1 VPFIVRNAG
10 SRKRPE
16 GNVTAAR
23 LKSRRVVMNA
33 WQAIGN
39 IIRAQGVELVFG
51 LGDTDLLLYAEKVPG
66 LTPINVRYEGSAP
79 FMAMAY
85 ARLSGQPGVCN
96 GSTGP
101 GVANLVPG
109 VLEAY
114 SGCVPLVVICP
125 AVSQK
130 TAGMGEFQECD
141 QLGMMAPITKWSA
154 RVTRTER
161 IPWFVNRAFS
171 IAINGQPGPVY
182 LEIPHDVGGLFYHE
196 LVEVGQPEYVTAK
209 KIRLAADPA
218 LIDEAVQLLLESE
231 RVVAVA
237 GNGAVYSGASAEF
250 REFIEL
256 LGIPFLTTPG
266 GRGILSEDHPL
277 ALGLNGLYR
286 TKVGKEMYSDASL
299 IITIGTRNESFQTHE
314 FKDFPEGAKF
324 IQIDISPFEIGR
336 NWVPDLG
343 IVGDAKI
350 VLRQLVSAI
359 KERVGRG
366 GFEAMPWVKDIVK
379 AKKAFE
385 AEVEAECMVEATP
398 IPAKR
403 IVHELSKVFGGNTVL
418 VSENGSQDC
427 WSYCFPYY
435 KVQDGSEC
443 VPVAEQTCM
452 GMGVVGAIAAKLTRP
467 EKKVLCVTGDGA
479 FQMYMK
485 ELPTAAQ
492 YKAGCTWVIMNNSAL
507 GWAKA
512 LQQEIA
518 GWDTTTFKVQP
529 DFVKWAEACKCYG
542 RRVERPS
549 QIKPALEEA
558 LKVNRKGIPAVLD
571 FVTGIDMSH
580 FERAE

>member
-1 VPFIVRNAG
+1 
-10 SRKRPE
+10 
-16 GNVTAAR
+16 
-23 LKSRRVVMNA
+23 MNA
-33 WQAIGN
+33 WEAIGN
-39 IIRAQGVELVFG
+39 MVRSQGVELVFG

-85 ARLSGQPGVCN
+85 SRLSGKPGVCN
-96 GSTGP
+96 GSPGP

-114 SGCVPLVVICP
+114 SGCVPLVVVCP

-141 QLGMMAPITKWSA
+141 QLGMMTPITKWSA
-154 RVTRTER
+154 RVPRTER
-161 IPWFVNRAFS
+161 IPWFINRAFS

-182 LEIPHDVGGLFYHE
+182 LEIPYDVGGVFYHE
-196 LVEVGQPEYVTAK
+196 LVEVGQPKYVTAK
-209 KIRLAADPA
+209 RIRIAGDPE
-218 LIDEAVQLLLESE
+218 LIDEATDLLLKAE
-231 RVVAVA
+231 RAVAVA
-237 GNGAVYSGASAEF
+237 GNGTVHSGASAEF

-277 ALGLNGLYR
+277 ALGLTGLYR
-286 TKVGKEMYSDASL
+286 TKVGKKIYSDATL
-299 IITIGTRNESFQTHE
+299 IVTVGTRNESFQTHE

-336 NWVPDLG
+336 NWIPDVG

-350 VLRQLVSAI
+350 VLRQLVDAI
-359 KERVGRG
+359 KEKAGNGRN
-366 GFEAMPWVKDIVK
+366 FEEMLPVKEVVK
-379 AKKAFE
+379 AKKEFE
-385 AEVEAECMVEATP
+385 AEVEAECMTEATP

-403 IVHELSKVFGGNTVL
+403 IVYELSQVFGKNTIL
-418 VSENGSQDC
+418 VNENGSQDC

-435 KVQDGSEC
+435 KVQKGSEC

-452 GMGVVGAIAAKLTRP
+452 GMGVVGAIAAKLTKP
-467 EKKVLCVTGDGA
+467 EKNVVCVTGDGA

-492 YKAGCTWVIMNNSAL
+492 YNVGCTWVVLNNSAL
-507 GWAKA
+507 GWVKA
-512 LQQEIA
+512 AQIEKV
-518 GWDTTTFKVQP
+518 GWDTATFKVQP
-529 DFVKWAEACKCYG
+529 DFVKWAEACRCYG
-542 RRVERPS
+542 RRIETPS
-549 QIKPALEEA
+549 EIRPALEEA
-558 LKVNRKGIPAVLD
+558 LKVNREGIPAVLD

>member
-1 VPFIVRNAG
+1 
-10 SRKRPE
+10 
-16 GNVTAAR
+16 
-23 LKSRRVVMNA
+23 MNA
-33 WQAIGN
+33 WEAIGN
-39 IIRAQGVELVFG
+39 MVRSQGVELVFG

-85 ARLSGQPGVCN
+85 SRLSGKPGVCN
-96 GSTGP
+96 GSPGP

-114 SGCVPLVVICP
+114 SGCVPLVVVCP

-141 QLGMMAPITKWSA
+141 QLGMMKPITKWSA
-154 RVTRTER
+154 RVPRTER
-161 IPWFVNRAFS
+161 IPWFINRAFS

-182 LEIPHDVGGLFYHE
+182 LEIPYDVGGVFHHE
-196 LVEVGQPEYVTAK
+196 LVEVGQPKYVTAK
-209 KIRLAADPA
+209 RIRIAGDPE
-218 LIDEAVQLLLESE
+218 LIDEAVDLLLKAK

-237 GNGAVYSGASAEF
+237 GNGAVHSGASAEF

-277 ALGLNGLYR
+277 ALGLTGLYR
-286 TKVGKEMYSDASL
+286 TKVGKKIYSDATL
-299 IITIGTRNESFQTHE
+299 IVTVGTRNESFQTHE

-336 NWVPDLG
+336 NWIPDVG

-350 VLRQLVSAI
+350 VLRQLVDTI
-359 KERVGRG
+359 KEKAGNGRN
-366 GFEAMPWVKDIVK
+366 FEEMLPVKEVVK
-379 AKKAFE
+379 AKKEFE
-385 AEVEAECMVEATP
+385 AEVEAECMTEATP

-403 IVHELSKVFGGNTVL
+403 IVCELSQVFGKNTIL
-418 VSENGSQDC
+418 VNENGSQDC

-435 KVQDGSEC
+435 KVQKGSEC

-452 GMGVVGAIAAKLTRP
+452 GMGVVGAIAAKLTKP
-467 EKKVLCVTGDGA
+467 EKNVVCVTGDGA

-492 YKAGCTWVIMNNSAL
+492 YNVGCTWVVLNNSAL
-507 GWAKA
+507 GWVKA
-512 LQQEIA
+512 AQIEKV
-518 GWDTTTFKVQP
+518 GWDTATFKVQP
-529 DFVKWAEACKCYG
+529 DFVKWAEACRCYG
-542 RRVERPS
+542 RRIETPS
-549 QIKPALEEA
+549 EIRPALEEA
-558 LKVNRKGIPAVLD
+558 LKVNREGIPAVLD

>member
-1 VPFIVRNAG
+1 
-10 SRKRPE
+10 
-16 GNVTAAR
+16 
-23 LKSRRVVMNA
+23 MNA
-33 WQAIGN
+33 WEAIGN
-39 IIRAQGVELVFG
+39 MVRSQRVELVFG

-85 ARLSGQPGVCN
+85 SRLSGKPGVCN
-96 GSTGP
+96 GSPGP

-114 SGCVPLVVICP
+114 SGCVPLVVVCP

-141 QLGMMAPITKWSA
+141 QLGMMKPITKWSA
-154 RVTRTER
+154 RVPRTER
-161 IPWFVNRAFS
+161 IPWFINRAFS
-171 IAINGQPGPVY
+171 VAINGQPGPVY
-182 LEIPHDVGGLFYHE
+182 LEIPYDVGGVFYHE
-196 LVEVGQPEYVTAK
+196 LVEVGQPKYVTAK
-209 KIRLAADPA
+209 RIRIAGAPE
-218 LIDEAVQLLLESE
+218 LIDEAADLLLKAK

-237 GNGAVYSGASAEF
+237 GNGAVHSGASAEF

-277 ALGLNGLYR
+277 ALGLTGLYR
-286 TKVGKEMYSDASL
+286 TKVGKKIYSDATL
-299 IITIGTRNESFQTHE
+299 IITVGTRNESFQTHE

-336 NWVPDLG
+336 NWIPDVG

-350 VLRQLVSAI
+350 VLRQLVDAI
-359 KERVGRG
+359 KEKAGNGRN
-366 GFEAMPWVKDIVK
+366 FEEMLPVKEFVK
-379 AKKAFE
+379 AKKEFE
-385 AEVEAECMVEATP
+385 AEVEAECMTEATP

-403 IVHELSKVFGGNTVL
+403 IVYELSQVFGKNTIL
-418 VSENGSQDC
+418 VNENGSQDC

-435 KVQDGSEC
+435 KVQKGSEC

-452 GMGVVGAIAAKLTRP
+452 GMGVVGAIAAKLTKP
-467 EKKVLCVTGDGA
+467 EKNVVCVTGDGA

-492 YKAGCTWVIMNNSAL
+492 YKVGCTWVVLNNSAL
-507 GWAKA
+507 GWVKA
-512 LQQEIA
+512 AQIEKV
-518 GWDTTTFKVQP
+518 GWDTATFKVQP
-529 DFVKWAEACKCYG
+529 DFVKWAEACRCYG
-542 RRVERPS
+542 RRIETPS
-549 QIKPALEEA
+549 EIRPALEEA
-558 LKVNRKGIPAVLD
+558 LKVNREGIPAVLD

-580 FERAE
+580 FERAK

>member
-1 VPFIVRNAG
+1 
-10 SRKRPE
+10 
-16 GNVTAAR
+16 
-23 LKSRRVVMNA
+23 MNA
-33 WQAIGN
+33 WEAIGN
-39 IIRAQGVELVFG
+39 MVRSQRVELVFG

-85 ARLSGQPGVCN
+85 SRLSGKPGVCN
-96 GSTGP
+96 GSPGP

-114 SGCVPLVVICP
+114 SGCVPLVVVCP

-141 QLGMMAPITKWSA
+141 QLGMMKPITKWSA
-154 RVTRTER
+154 RVPRTER
-161 IPWFVNRAFS
+161 IPWFINRAFS
-171 IAINGQPGPVY
+171 VAINGQPGPVY
-182 LEIPHDVGGLFYHE
+182 LEIPYDVGGVFYHE
-196 LVEVGQPEYVTAK
+196 LVEVGQPKYVTAK
-209 KIRLAADPA
+209 RIRIAGDPE
-218 LIDEAVQLLLESE
+218 LIDEATDLLLKAE
-231 RVVAVA
+231 RAVAVA
-237 GNGAVYSGASAEF
+237 GNGTVHSGASAEF

-277 ALGLNGLYR
+277 ALGLSGLYR
-286 TKVGKEMYSDASL
+286 TKVGKKIYSDATL
-299 IITIGTRNESFQTHE
+299 IVTVGTRNESFQTHE

-336 NWVPDLG
+336 NWIPDVG

-350 VLRQLVSAI
+350 VLRQLVDAI
-359 KERVGRG
+359 KEKAGNGRN
-366 GFEAMPWVKDIVK
+366 FEEMLPVKEVVK
-379 AKKAFE
+379 AKKEFE
-385 AEVEAECMVEATP
+385 AEVEAECMTEATP

-403 IVHELSKVFGGNTVL
+403 IVYELSQVFGKNTIL
-418 VSENGSQDC
+418 VNENGSQDC

-435 KVQDGSEC
+435 KVQKGSEC

-452 GMGVVGAIAAKLTRP
+452 GMGVVGAIAAKLTKP
-467 EKKVLCVTGDGA
+467 EKNVVCVTGDGA

-492 YKAGCTWVIMNNSAL
+492 YNVGCTWVVLNNSAL
-507 GWAKA
+507 GWVKA
-512 LQQEIA
+512 AQIEKV
-518 GWDTTTFKVQP
+518 GWDTATFKVQP
-529 DFVKWAEACKCYG
+529 DFVKWAEACRCYG
-542 RRVERPS
+542 RRIETPS
-549 QIKPALEEA
+549 EIRPALEEA
-558 LKVNRKGIPAVLD
+558 LKVNREGIPAVLD